1 MNHLSRSVI
10 AAALVGLIAPPTAQ
24 AQWYLGVG
32 TGDANVD
39 SDTTPP
45 TVVRGSD
52 GFIRSNDDLPW
63 KLVVGHTAEPLSVE
77 VLLAHFGDLY
87 LDPDGVLE
95 RRVTG
100 VVGRKQLLGS
110 VCDATRA
117 YDLSASLG
125 VGHVRSR
132 YEGVAARQDASA
144 ALIGG
149 LSASMQLGDEVALR
163 ADYDYFDSDTQLTTV
178 SLVMHLGDIT
188 HCERTA
194 PSVQPVLAP
203 VTATPTNPA
212 VTEDATAPTPAEP
225 TRAASAGT
233 GQLPDILFNPDSTF
247 LTDAAVAQIDRLARL
262 LAAYPTMVVELQ
274 GHSDGAEWGG
284 SALGLSAERARRV
297 ATGLAQRGVD
307 RARLQ
312 LAGYADSR
320 PVASNGGTALNRRVQ
335 FRIVSLR

>member
-1 MNHLSRSVI
+1 MNLVSRSAT
-10 AAALVGLIAPPTAQ
+10 AAALLALAAAPATQ

-32 TGDANVD
+32 AGDAAVD

-45 TVVRGSD
+45 TVVRGDD
-52 GFIRSNDDLPW
+52 GTERANDDVPW
-63 KLVVGHTAEPLSVE
+63 KLVVGLAGNPLSVE
-77 VLLAHFGDLY
+77 LLLAQFGDLY
-87 LDPDGVLE
+87 LDPDGLLE

-100 VVGRKQLLGS
+100 VVGRKRLLGS
-110 VCDATRA
+110 MCDATRA
-117 YDLSASLG
+117 YDISAGLG
-125 VGHVRSR
+125 VGHISSH
-132 YEGVAARQDASA
+132 YKGVSARQDASA

-178 SLVMHLGDIT
+178 SLVMYLGDIA
-188 HCERTA
+188 HCERLK
-194 PSVQPVLAP
+194 PSVQPVLSPVAATPAP
-203 VTATPTNPA
+203 AEVTATPAQASSAPA
-212 VTEDATAPTPAEP
+212 
-225 TRAASAGT
+225 AGGTT

-247 LTDAAVAQIDRLARL
+247 LTDDATVQIDRVARL

-274 GHSDGAEWGG
+274 GHSDSAEWGG

-297 ATGLAQRGVD
+297 ATGLAQRGID
-307 RARLQ
+307 RNRLQ